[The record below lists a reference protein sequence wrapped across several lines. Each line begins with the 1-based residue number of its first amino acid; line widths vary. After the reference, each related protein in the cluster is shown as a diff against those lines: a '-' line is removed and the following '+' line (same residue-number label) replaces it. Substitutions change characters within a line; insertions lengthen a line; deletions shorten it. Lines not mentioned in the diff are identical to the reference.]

1 MRSLCRAAR
10 LEVPLAR
17 SLALVAC
24 LMLAACGGE
33 DEVIAPPPPLVAS
46 VDVTPQTA
54 TIAALGWRVQL
65 SAIARDSSGS
75 AIPGAVV
82 QWSSSARSVATVD
95 SVGLV
100 TAVGNGSAEIKASAD
115 GASGTAT
122 IVVRQ
127 EPTHLEFVS
136 PPTVAM
142 VGDTITPAVE
152 VAIKDLGGAT
162 VADATDTVSVAIGAS
177 PAGAVLAGTTTLGA
191 VGGVAS
197 FTDLTIDREGSGY
210 TLAATAPRLHRASSP
225 AFDIWNSLTRVDS
238 VKLLQQPQHSS
249 DTLYIDRFRVAYAVS
264 VSSIAGSTMSAVTL
278 RGYID
283 QGAASR
289 AAGWT
294 PVVCTAVI
302 GDLPQGTCAFNLI
315 VGASNTT
322 AGTGTLVPG
331 DATARFELRDGI
343 SDTLLYRLTRP
354 VTLIEDAEPRLWRAR
369 IDSVVLSSTSLT
381 IGGPPVSYTATETN
395 EESAILVRI
404 VFQGWIDQGF
414 ASHSG
419 GATWSGYSNFPPG
432 TYSFDFTLDVS
443 NTLVA
448 GPATARFEL
457 RDYAN
462 QRVLDTFFVPVTLHW

>member
-1 MRSLCRAAR
+1 MRSLCRTTQ
-10 LEVPLAR
+10 LEVPSAR
-17 SLALVAC
+17 SIALLAC
-24 LMLAACGGE
+24 LTFAACGGE
-33 DEVIAPPPPLVAS
+33 HEIIAPPVVAS
-46 VDVTPQTA
+46 LDVTPQTA
-54 TIAALGWRVQL
+54 TLAALGWRVQL
-65 SAIARDSSGS
+65 SAIARDSSAG
-75 AIPGAVV
+75 AILGADIR
-82 QWSSSARSVATVD
+82 WSSSADSVATVD

-100 TAVGNGSAEIKASAD
+100 TAVGNGSAEIKATAD
-115 GASGTAT
+115 GASGIAT

-152 VAIKDLGGAT
+152 VAIKDLAGAT
-162 VADATDTVSVAIGAS
+162 VTDATDTVSVAMGVNPAS
-177 PAGAVLAGTTTLGA
+177 AVLGGTTTLGA

-197 FTDLTIDREGSGY
+197 FADLAIDREGNGY
-210 TLAATAPRLHRASSP
+210 TLAATASRLHRATSP

-238 VKLLQQPQHSS
+238 VKLLQQPRQSS

-283 QGAASR
+283 QGATSR

-302 GDLPQGTCAFNLI
+302 GDLPPGTCAFNLI

-322 AGTGTLVPG
+322 AGSGTLVPG
-331 DATARFELRDGI
+331 DATASFELRDGI

-354 VTLIEDAEPRLWRAR
+354 VTLIEDAEPRLWRAG

-381 IGGPPVSYTATETN
+381 IGGPPVSYTATVTN
-395 EESAILVRI
+395 EESAILVMI
-404 VFQGWIDQGF
+404 TFQGWIDRGF
-414 ASHSG
+414 SSHSG
-419 GATWSGYSNFPPG
+419 GVTWAGYSNFRPG
-432 TYSFDFTLDVS
+432 PHSFNFTLEVS
-443 NTLVA
+443 NTLAA
-448 GPATARFEL
+448 GSATARFEL
-457 RDYAN
+457 RDYTR